1 MDFQPLVWLFNNHSR
16 FYVCSALAVLSF
28 VPGKKTSLRRVFQLF
43 IMLRKFSKIAKFH
56 PFYQQVDNNLHDKYC
71 KNWFTPISTI
81 HVLQCLK
88 FKKNLDSEFSVLLH
102 IIKTVRL
109 FLYCSGF
116 MSPAQQFYIA
126 SFIISLFYLVLLLN
140 TSYYII
146 SFNKH

>member
-56 PFYQQVDNNLHDKYC
+56 PFCQQVDNNLHDKYC

-88 FKKNLDSEFSVLLH
+88 FKKKILIQNFLFCFTSLKQYVCFYTAVVLCHQHSNFILH
-102 IIKTVRL
+102 
-109 FLYCSGF
+109 
-116 MSPAQQFYIA
+116 P
-126 SFIISLFYLVLLLN
+126 SLFHYFIWF
-140 TSYYII
+140 YY
-146 SFNKH
+146 

>member
-56 PFYQQVDNNLHDKYC
+56 PFCQQVDNNLHDKYC

-88 FKKNLDSEFSVLLH
+88 FKKNLDSQFSVLLH
-102 IIKTVRL
+102 IIKMFVFILQRFYVTSTA
-109 FLYCSGF
+109 FLYCILHYFIILSGF
-116 MSPAQQFYIA
+116 TIKH
-126 SFIISLFYLVLLLN
+126 FILYNFI
-140 TSYYII
+140 
-146 SFNKH
+146 